1 MPTRLRPRG
10 GWRWGRC
17 RGWGWGWGFS
27 LIAGGVFFSGLWCF
41 LALALLD
48 QAVVAIVLIVYSW
61 LFAVGGGR
69 VSARRPTHFSLLR
82 QRKVSQRKATH
93 SLRPLRVATGQTC
106 VGVFAGC
113 AVELA
118 LRCARRSDNHGESVD
133 EAWALRRPCSPRN
146 RPAAGAAS
154 RGREPNIQTAG
165 HPFGPSLRSAWPAQR
180 VALAPA
186 RWGRAQRWPVW
197 MSDSRVPF
205 TMRRGA
211 QWAGWHVCRRTHMLR
226 GLTRRSCLNEAP
238 KARSEFCDAPRPRA
252 PQVAPA
258 RSAGDADSGVALSLV
273 TFFRRRE
280 RKLLA
285 RRATPGLRP

>member
-1 MPTRLRPRG
+1 MPTRLRPWG
-10 GWRWGRC
+10 VWRWGRC

-133 EAWALRRPCSPRN
+133 EACALRRACHPATTPPQAQPDGAGQPKHPNSPTGLRCA
-146 RPAAGAAS
+146 RPG
-154 RGREPNIQTAG
+154 
-165 HPFGPSLRSAWPAQR
+165 LRSARRLRPR
-180 VALAPA
+180 T
-186 RWGRAQRWPVW
+186 RGRAKRWPVW
-197 MSDSRVPF
+197 MSGCGFPS
-205 TMRRGA
+205 GCA
-211 QWAGWHVCRRTHMLR
+211 EE
-226 GLTRRSCLNEAP
+226 RSGQRIRARDCLSEASSSETP
-238 KARSEFCDAPRPRA
+238 LDASTGGCPQRSEGTQPVGSLFLGLLSFGEAKESESPAGAKSRPPPRTQA
-252 PQVAPA
+252 
-258 RSAGDADSGVALSLV
+258 
-273 TFFRRRE
+273 
-280 RKLLA
+280 
-285 RRATPGLRP
+285 